1 MCNRYKYVKAT
12 LDDYLTDFS
21 ELRIPLVFPNGKP
34 NIEPRADIRPTNR
47 AWIFRPVDAAD
58 PSAGV
63 EPVQARWG
71 LVPFFAKAIDKR
83 FLCTNARSETVATT
97 PSYRDPFKRRRCLIP
112 ADGYYEWT
120 GETTKGTR
128 GAANGKKTKWLFTRA
143 DGRPMMFPGLWD
155 SATIPNA
162 EGEPERLESFTML
175 TCAPGPDQAEYHD
188 RQPVIL
194 EQEDWGTWLDL
205 GADVGPLLCGS
216 AAGSV
221 RAALAPAEE
230 KGAN

>member
-1 MCNRYKYVKAT
+1 MCNRFKYEKAS

-21 ELRIPLVFPNGKP
+21 ELRIPLVFPGGIP

-47 AWIFRPVDAAD
+47 AWTFRPVDPANL
-58 PSAGV
+58 SAGV
-63 EPVQARWG
+63 APVQCRWG
-71 LVPFFAKAIDKR
+71 LVPFFSKAIDRR

-120 GETTKGTR
+120 GEK
-128 GAANGKKTKWLFTRA
+128 GKKVKWLFTRA
-143 DGRPMMFPGLWD
+143 DGKPMMFPGLWD

-175 TCAPGPDQAEYHD
+175 TCAPGPDQANYHD

-194 EQEDWGTWLDL
+194 EREDWGTWLDL
-205 GADVGPLLCGS
+205 GADVTGLLKGS

-221 RAALAPAEE
+221 VVALAPAEGRGE
-230 KGAN
+230 

>member
-1 MCNRYKYVKAT
+1 MCNRYKYEKAT

-21 ELRIPLVFPNGKP
+21 ELKIPLVFPNGVP

-47 AWIFRPVDAAD
+47 AWVFRPVDAAA
-58 PSAGV
+58 PTAGV
-63 EPVQARWG
+63 EPVQIRWG
-71 LVPFFAKAIDKR
+71 LVPFFSKAIDRR

-120 GETTKGTR
+120 GEK
-128 GAANGKKTKWLFTRA
+128 GKKTKWLFTRT

-155 SATIPNA
+155 SATVPNA

-175 TCAPGPDQAEYHD
+175 TCAPGPDQANYHD

-194 EQEDWGTWLDL
+194 ERADWGTWLDL
-205 GADVGPLLCGS
+205 GADVTGLLKGS
-216 AAGSV
+216 AEGSV
-221 RAALAPAEE
+221 RVELAPPEV
-230 KGAN
+230 KGA

>member
-1 MCNRYKYVKAT
+1 MCNRYKYEKAT
-12 LDDYLTDFS
+12 LEDYLIDFS
-21 ELRIPLVFPNGKP
+21 ELRVPLVFPGGKP

-47 AWIFRPVDAAD
+47 AWIFRPVDAQNPA
-58 PSAGV
+58 AGV

-120 GETTKGTR
+120 GEK
-128 GAANGKKTKWLFTRA
+128 GKKTKWLFTRA

-162 EGEPERLESFTML
+162 EGVPERLESFTML
-175 TCAPGPDQAEYHD
+175 TCAPGPDQAAYHD

-194 EQEDWGTWLDL
+194 EREDWPTWLDL
-205 GADVGPLLCGS
+205 AADVAPLLKGS
-216 AAGSV
+216 PAGGITV
-221 RAALAPAEE
+221 ELAPPEVKA
-230 KGAN
+230 G

>member
-1 MCNRYKYVKAT
+1 MCNRYKYEKAT

-21 ELRIPLVFPNGKP
+21 ALKIPLVFPNGVP

-47 AWIFRPVDAAD
+47 AWVFRPVDAAD
-58 PSAGV
+58 PTAGV
-63 EPVQARWG
+63 EPVQIRWG
-71 LVPFFAKAIDKR
+71 LVPFFSKAIDRR

-120 GETTKGTR
+120 GETPKGTR

-155 SATIPNA
+155 SATVPNA

-175 TCAPGPDQAEYHD
+175 TCAPGPDQANYHD

-194 EQEDWGTWLDL
+194 ERADWGTWLDL
-205 GADVGPLLCGS
+205 GADVTGLLKGS

-221 RAALAPAEE
+221 RVELAPPEV
-230 KGAN
+230 KGAT